1 MTFPFGLELPAAC
14 ILPMM
19 TIPNPEAERQR
30 LAQVYAGMSE
40 GELEKLAQDAGSLT
54 EVAREVLELELAR
67 RKSKV
72 VLSYLPPKAGNLR
85 HESPVIVGRFR
96 DLPEALLAKSVL
108 DSEGIES
115 FLADENTIRMDWLW
129 SNLMGGIKL
138 WVKAENGAAAVD
150 LLREKFPEGI
160 DVGDRPEQK
169 QDRCPKC
176 QSADISFEELNRPAS
191 YLTLLVGVAV
201 PVKHIGWRCHACG
214 HRWEDASDAS
224 HKNA

>member
-1 MTFPFGLELPAAC
+1 
-14 ILPMM
+14 MM
-19 TIPNPEAERQR
+19 TTPNPEAERQR
-30 LAQVYAGMSE
+30 LAQVYAEMSD
-40 GELEKLAQDAGSLT
+40 GELEKLAQDAASLT
-54 EVAREVLELELAR
+54 ELAREVLGLELTR
-67 RKSKV
+67 RKSKIT
-72 VLSYLPPKAGNLR
+72 LTYPPPDAENLK

-129 SNLMGGIKL
+129 SNLIGGVKL
-138 WVKAENGAAAVD
+138 WVKAENGAAAAE

-160 DVGDRPEQK
+160 DVEGEPERR

-191 YLTLLVGVAV
+191 YLTVLVGVPV
-201 PVKHIGWRCHACG
+201 PVKHIGWKCHACG
-214 HRWEDASDAS
+214 HQWEDASDAAPE
-224 HKNA
+224 NP